1 MNHLFDTCTIIHAIS
16 DEEEIERIANHC
28 CSLGDKFSIS
38 DEILKELKP
47 PKSLSDEDCET
58 NTLYSYIKLFIAA
71 GKINLIDCCQNAEI
85 KSNLNDIR
93 DRYYKWMGNP
103 KFCKELISQGKLTL
117 EEYRSPN
124 FRYKDIGECTLI
136 AIALVDPTSNL
147 IISEDH
153 GAVYKFPKENL
164 FTHYSKFGIQ
174 IMKYGA

>member
-85 KSNLNDIR
+85 KSNLNDIVR
-93 DRYYKWMGNP
+93 MQK
-103 KFCKELISQGKLTL
+103 
-117 EEYRSPN
+117 
-124 FRYKDIGECTLI
+124 
-136 AIALVDPTSNL
+136 
-147 IISEDH
+147 
-153 GAVYKFPKENL
+153 
-164 FTHYSKFGIQ
+164 
-174 IMKYGA
+174 